1 MAILNVMS
9 GVPGS
14 GKSTY
19 IMQHKRPA
27 DAVISRDV
35 VRAQITSKYN
45 PDDPYFLHETEVY
58 REFTRQINEAGLVYD
73 TVWADATHLNRK
85 SLNKLFYN
93 INTKEF
99 SEIHIICIEASLE
112 KCLAQ
117 NALRTGKAR
126 VPEDSIKSM
135 HASYRR
141 PSADDYP
148 DLNVIVEVV
157 HG

>member
-1 MAILNVMS
+1 
-9 GVPGS
+9 
-14 GKSTY
+14 
-19 IMQHKRPA
+19 
-27 DAVISRDV
+27 
-35 VRAQITSKYN
+35 
-45 PDDPYFLHETEVY
+45 
-58 REFTRQINEAGLVYD
+58 
-73 TVWADATHLNRK
+73 
-85 SLNKLFYN
+85 
-93 INTKEF
+93 
-99 SEIHIICIEASLE
+99 
-112 KCLAQ
+112 LAQ